1 MTTLQKIYN
10 CMINVMLQYSAVV
23 LMPHLHLHV
32 LHTYSFNVSQKADFL
47 VILPFEG
54 NLWIRGDMLFY

>member
-1 MTTLQKIYN
+1 
-10 CMINVMLQYSAVV
+10 MINVMLQYSAVV